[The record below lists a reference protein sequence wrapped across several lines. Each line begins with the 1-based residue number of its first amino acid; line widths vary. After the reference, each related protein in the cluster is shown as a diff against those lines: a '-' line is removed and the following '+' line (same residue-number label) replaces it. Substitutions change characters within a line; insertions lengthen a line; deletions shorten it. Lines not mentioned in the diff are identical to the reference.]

1 MREVSGDM
9 GSVIF
14 VDVGFGSEM
23 FFVWFAFV
31 RQPEVGYLIQT

>member
-23 FFVWFAFV
+23 FVWFAFV